1 MRVHYPLPSG
11 ATRFACTLE
20 APIEEWTDC
29 VVRVIVQSD
38 RGSSTLFEGRLS
50 AEVSKAELNTPL
62 PRGATHLIIEVD
74 PGEHGPIQDRV
85 LIHRPRLLVQ
95 Q

>member
-1 MRVHYPLPSG
+1 
-11 ATRFACTLE
+11 
-20 APIEEWTDC
+20 
-29 VVRVIVQSD
+29 
-38 RGSSTLFEGRLS
+38 
-50 AEVSKAELNTPL
+50 VSKAELNTPL